1 MNPNAM
7 TSRTPAVRGFTLVEM
22 LVALGLFVFVITVM
36 MGVLP
41 FGMGQV
47 QTASNEGSAMASM
60 EGLRDDV
67 KLALKERMTTSPRYK
82 LALPAAG
89 GTTQIELRSL
99 DNGQLS
105 PSGTKAQFRI
115 SGTLRRPAT
124 DASEPAFLQ
133 LRATWPANAPAG
145 RERGSVDLVAA
156 FTP

>member
-1 MNPNAM
+1 MNPNSM
-7 TSRTPAVRGFTLVEM
+7 TSRPTSVRGFTLVEM
-22 LVALGLFVFVITVM
+22 LVALGLFVFAITVL

-99 DNGQLS
+99 
-105 PSGTKAQFRI
+105 
-115 SGTLRRPAT
+115 
-124 DASEPAFLQ
+124 
-133 LRATWPANAPAG
+133 
-145 RERGSVDLVAA
+145 
-156 FTP
+156 